1 MVYFNQSDLKQ
12 KNKKGRE
19 KNMSKTNQSTPKYSE
34 EFKKTLVTLRENGKS
49 LSQLNKE
56 YGVSTS
62 ALSKWCKQYTT
73 VVTDEGEIMTAKQI
87 KELQRR
93 NAQLEEEN
101 IILKKRLP
109 C

>member
-1 MVYFNQSDLKQ
+1 
-12 KNKKGRE
+12 
-19 KNMSKTNQSTPKYSE
+19 MSKTNQSTPKYSE

-101 IILKKRLP
+101 IILKKAAALFMHDP
-109 C
+109 NKK